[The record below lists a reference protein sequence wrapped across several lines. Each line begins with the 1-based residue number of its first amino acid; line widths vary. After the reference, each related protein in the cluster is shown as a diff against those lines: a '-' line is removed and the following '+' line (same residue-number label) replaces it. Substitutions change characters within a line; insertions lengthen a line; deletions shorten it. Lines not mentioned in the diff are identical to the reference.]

1 MLYSLT
7 HLGLKLE
14 YSHHTRVFILTQG
27 PGDHLNVKM
36 PSYQYRDSHVKD
48 KTVSPTVLSLTWESL
63 YLGKTVFILR
73 QAPGSLHRQDHYSDV
88 IMSLMASPITS
99 LTIVYSTIYSDADH
113 RKHQSSAS
121 LAFVQ
126 GIHQWPVNSLHKGPV
141 ARKMFSFDDVI
152 MTLTL
157 TVLDIQLLISHHE
170 DFLCG
175 TPSKFWEMRE
185 NTNIFS
191 CLLE

>member
-63 YLGKTVFILR
+63 YLGKTAFILR

-99 LTIVYSTIYSDADH
+99 LTIVYSTRRRSQKTSKLRVTGLCAGNSPVTGEFPAQRASSTENVFIWWRHHDIDIECAGYTAA
-113 RKHQSSAS
+113 HQPS
-121 LAFVQ
+121 
-126 GIHQWPVNSLHKGPV
+126 
-141 ARKMFSFDDVI
+141 RRFSMWYTI
-152 MTLTL
+152 
-157 TVLDIQLLISHHE
+157 
-170 DFLCG
+170 
-175 TPSKFWEMRE
+175 
-185 NTNIFS
+185 
-191 CLLE
+191 